1 MITPDK
7 NRVFSIEETD
17 KRAPSPI
24 ESAVSVL
31 MMEAGITWTVQYIG
45 QEKPDEWDCD
55 AWVFVLKSG
64 KVSER
69 FDYRTGLG
77 HRGIHKTHS
86 AWYRRDL
93 KEHHRGNHA
102 RITREWARPVKPQI
116 AGLVYSII
124 LDGMAA
130 ECTFAQWCAEFGY
143 DTDSRKALATYEAC
157 QINHD
162 KFAKLASP
170 TTRAKLAEL
179 LAEY

>member
-1 MITPDK
+1 MMTPDK
-7 NRVFSIEETD
+7 NRVYSIEETD

-24 ESAVSVL
+24 ESAVSTL
-31 MMEAGITWTVQYIG
+31 MMESGISWTISYIG

-55 AWVFVLKSG
+55 SWVFVLKSG

-77 HRGIHKTHS
+77 HRGIHKTNS
-86 AWYRRDL
+86 TWYRRDL
-93 KEHHRGNHA
+93 KENHRSRHA
-102 RITREWARPVKPQI
+102 HILREWARPVKPQI

-124 LDGMAA
+124 MDSQASNMS
-130 ECTFAQWCAEFGY
+130 FAQWCDEFGM

-157 QINHD
+157 QIGAD